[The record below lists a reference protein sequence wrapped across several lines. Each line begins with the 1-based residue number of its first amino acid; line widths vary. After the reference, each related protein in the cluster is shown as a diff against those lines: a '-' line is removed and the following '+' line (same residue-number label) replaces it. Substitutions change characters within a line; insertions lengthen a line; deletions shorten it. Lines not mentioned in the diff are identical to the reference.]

1 MIDDLSMLINV
12 VDIVSSPVKFPN
24 GNASRA
30 TKRGVLPLGSNYLL
44 NDVLFVPDFDC
55 TLISVSKLLKQTGC
69 VAIFTDTLCFLQDR
83 FSRTLIGAREERE
96 GVYYFTGV
104 LAARAHKVSEVVKS
118 SGTLWHRRLGHPA
131 LGVLL
136 SLQECDQSS
145 SALGEIK
152 SCDICFRAKQ
162 TREIFND
169 SNNKAL
175 DCFSLVHA
183 DVWGP
188 YRTPSTC
195 GAIYFLTLVDD
206 YSRTVWTYLKTA
218 KSEVSNLIRNFCAM
232 SDR

>member
-1 MIDDLSMLINV
+1 MSGDCSILTDV
-12 VDIVSSPVKFPN
+12 TDIVPSSVIFPD
-24 GNASRA
+24 GKRSKA
-30 TKRGVLPLGSNYLL
+30 TKRGVLSL
-44 NDVLFVPDFDC
+44 NLSYQLTDVLFVPDFNC
-55 TLISVSKLLKQTGC
+55 TLISVSKLLRQTGC
-69 VAIFTDTLCFLQDR
+69 IAIFTDTLCFLQDR
-83 FSRTLIGAREERE
+83 FTRTLIGAGEERE

-104 LAARAHKVSEVVKS
+104 FAARAHKISKVVKS
-118 SGTLWHRRLGHPA
+118 SGVLWHRRLGHPSA
-131 LGVLL
+131 SVLL
-136 SLQECDQSS
+136 SLPECDQSS

-183 DVWGP
+183 DVRGP

-206 YSRTVWTYLKTA
+206 YSRTVWIYLMTA